1 MSNDY
6 YNREEYSEF
15 QNIIKKEEIRQ
26 NLREMEVN
34 TNSIFIHF
42 INWLARDKDW
52 SGSEICSVVEKQH
65 LYKKQFNKFIIEE
78 WDVE

>member
-42 INWLARDKDW
+42 INWLAREEGW
-52 SGSEICSVVEKQH
+52 SGSEICSVVEKPH
-65 LYKKQFNKFIIEE
+65 LYKKQYNRFIKEE
-78 WDVE
+78 WEVE

>member
-52 SGSEICSVVEKQH
+52 SGSEICSVVEKPH
-65 LYKKQFNKFIIEE
+65 LYKKQYNRFIKEE
-78 WDVE
+78 WEVE